1 MAVKTSTFTGW
12 RLSGED
18 AEAFLKQ
25 LDESQP
31 NVRAQ
36 EALSRGRAL
45 CKQMAEKGY
54 SSVNPKQETML
65 KKAYNC
71 VKRFITKK

>member
-1 MAVKTSTFTGW
+1 MAVKTSPFTGW
-12 RLSGED
+12 RLSGKD
-18 AEAFLKQ
+18 ADAFARQ
-25 LDESQP
+25 VDESRP

-54 SSVNPKQETML
+54 SSVNPKKETL
-65 KKAYNC
+65 FKKAYCC
-71 VKRFITKK
+71 VKRLITK

>member
-1 MAVKTSTFTGW
+1 MAVKTSPFTGW
-12 RLSGED
+12 RLSGKD
-18 AEAFLKQ
+18 AEAFVRQ
-25 LDESQP
+25 IDESRP

-54 SSVNPKQETML
+54 SSVNPKKETML
-65 KKAYNC
+65 KKAYC
-71 VKRFITKK
+71 SVKRLITK

>member
-1 MAVKTSTFTGW
+1 MAVKTSPFTGW
-12 RLSGED
+12 RLSGKD
-18 AEAFLKQ
+18 AEAFVRQ
-25 LDESQP
+25 VDESRP

-54 SSVNPKQETML
+54 SSVNPKKETML
-65 KKAYNC
+65 KKAYCC
-71 VKRFITKK
+71 VKRLITK

>member
-12 RLSGED
+12 KLSGSD
-18 AEAFLKQ
+18 VDAFLKQ
-25 LDESQP
+25 IDESQP
-31 NVRAQ
+31 SARAQ

-54 SSVNPKQETML
+54 SSVNPKKETML
-65 KKAYNC
+65 KKAYC
-71 VKRFITKK
+71 YMKRCMTK

>member
-1 MAVKTSTFTGW
+1 MAVKTSPFTGW
-12 RLSGED
+12 RLSGKD
-18 AEAFLKQ
+18 AEAFVRQ
-25 LDESQP
+25 IDESRP

-54 SSVNPKQETML
+54 SSVNPKKETML
-65 KKAYNC
+65 KKAYSC
-71 VKRFITKK
+71 VKRLISK

>member
-1 MAVKTSTFTGW
+1 MAVKTSPFTGW
-12 RLSGED
+12 RLSGKD
-18 AEAFLKQ
+18 AEAFVRQ
-25 LDESQP
+25 VDESRP

-54 SSVNPKQETML
+54 SSVNPKKETML
-65 KKAYNC
+65 KKAYC
-71 VKRFITKK
+71 YVKRFITK